1 MLSKKSKFQTMD
13 EYIGTFPKNVQ
24 VILEKLRQ
32 TIRKAAPG
40 SEETISYQIPAFK
53 LQGRYLVYFAAWKN
67 HISLYPVPRGD
78 EAFKKEVSS
87 YQTGKGT
94 VQFPIDKSLP
104 LRLIQ
109 KIVKYRRTENLEK
122 KNKNEKK

>member
-1 MLSKKSKFQTMD
+1 MAKTNFQTID
-13 EYIGTFPKNVQ
+13 EYIDTFPMDIQ

-53 LQGRYLVYFAAWKN
+53 LHGYLVYFAGWKQ

-78 EAFKKEVSS
+78 GAFKKEVSS

-94 VQFPIDKSLP
+94 VQFPLDQPLP
-104 LRLIQ
+104 LGLIQ
-109 KIVKYRRTENLEK
+109 KIVKYRLKENLEK
-122 KNKNEKK
+122 ESANKKK